1 LFTRLNIPGNRNRMR
16 LSKIKLAGFKSFV
29 DPTTIRFP
37 SNLIGVVGPNGCG
50 KSNVIDAVR
59 WVMGE
64 SSAKHLRG
72 DSMADVIF
80 NGSSA
85 RKPVGTAAIELVFDN
100 SDGAVGGQYANFAEI
115 SARRVL
121 SRDGTSN
128 YFLNGARCRRKDIT
142 GLFLGTGLGPRSYAI
157 IEQGMISR
165 LIEAK
170 PEELRMYL
178 EEAAG
183 ISKYKE
189 RRRETET
196 RIRHTRENLERLND
210 LRDEVEKQIRHL
222 QRQARTAE
230 RYREMKAEQRRLEA
244 ELLALRLTG
253 LEAEEATQQAAL
265 GERETALQ
273 ATVAELRRVEAELE
287 AAREHHRQDNEALNA
302 VQADYYRIGADISRL
317 EQSIQ
322 HARELRQRQG
332 QELEQADQGILDVRQ
347 HIERDETTLAELTR
361 VLGTLGPELEAAR
374 NAEMASAEALRTC
387 EQQMQDWQSGWERFN
402 REVSDAR
409 ETVEVE
415 RARIEQL
422 DGQIKRLAERRQR
435 LEEERLQLTA
445 VAGDEDVDALAL
457 ELERARELEQ
467 DAQARDVAVRDEIL
481 ALREQDQFHVAQ
493 LDEGRS
499 ALQALRGTLAS
510 LEALQEAALGRRGSQ
525 VAEWLSGQGL
535 AERPRLAERLSVESG
550 WERAVET
557 VLGAYLEAVCVEG
570 LDDVATALDSLT
582 HGAATF
588 LETDA
593 AEAPRGDD
601 TMLAHRVQGAQG
613 AMALLRGVYAVEDL
627 GAGLARRR
635 TLAAAESV
643 ITRDG
648 IWLGPNWLRVNRAE
662 DPHSGVLAREQE
674 IRELR
679 ASIGGAAYEV
689 EELSA
694 RHEEI
699 RARLAM
705 LEGSREDVR
714 QQAAEAHRAAASL
727 QATLQTVRSRQEQ
740 TAQRVEVL
748 EREAGELE
756 AHLSEAND
764 AIRQSRGR
772 LQEGIDRMEAFEG
785 QRQGLES
792 EREHQLAALQGAREK
807 AGADRA
813 VAQDIAIRVESRRSS
828 LDSAGLSMQRFQEQI
843 ARLSARKRELERQL
857 EAGVEPLTQQQQS
870 LEALLAQRVEVEE
883 HLAAAR
889 RKVQS
894 MEADLRAL
902 QEQRTTRS
910 QVVDDT
916 RQELEGLRLTARE
929 VSVRL
934 QTAAEQFA
942 ATGFELDALRAE
954 LQEDAVIEAWEERL
968 AQLSGQIDRLGPINL
983 ASIDELKEQ
992 TERKGYLDAQLTD
1005 LNDALNTLENAIRR
1019 IDRETRMRFKDTFD
1033 RVNVGMQEIFPKL
1046 FGGGHAFLQLES
1058 EDLLEAGI
1066 TVMARPPGKR
1076 ISTIHL
1082 MSGGEKA
1089 LTAVALVFAIFQLNP
1104 APFCMLDEVDA
1115 PLDDAN
1121 VGRFCDIVRTM
1132 SEKVQ
1137 FIIITHNKTTMEL
1150 VNQLTGVTM
1159 HEAGVSRLVA
1169 VDIDEAVQMVA
1180 G

>member
-1 LFTRLNIPGNRNRMR
+1 MR

-85 RKPVGTAAIELVFDN
+85 RKPVGTASIELVFDN
-100 SDGAVGGQYANFAEI
+100 SDGEAGGQYASFAEI

-196 RIRHTRENLERLND
+196 RIRHTRENLDRLND

-230 RYREMKAEQRRLEA
+230 RYREMKAEERRLEA
-244 ELLALRLTG
+244 ELLVLRLAG
-253 LEAEEATQQAAL
+253 LESEDATQKAAL
-265 GERETALQ
+265 GEQETGLQ

-287 AAREHHRQDNEALNA
+287 AARERHREDSEALNTI
-302 VQADYYRIGADISRL
+302 QGDYYRIGAEIARL
-317 EQSIQ
+317 EQAIQ

-332 QELEQADQGILDVRQ
+332 QELEQAEQGILDIRQ
-347 HIERDETTLAELTR
+347 HIERDADLLADLNR
-361 VLGTLGPELEAAR
+361 ALGTLGPELETAR
-374 NAEMASAEALRTC
+374 EAEATSAEALRIT
-387 EQQMQDWQSGWERFN
+387 EQAMQDWQAGWERFN
-402 REVSDAR
+402 REASDAR

-422 DGQIKRLAERRQR
+422 EGQISRMAERGQR
-435 LEEERLQLTA
+435 LEEERTRLA
-445 VAGDEDVDALAL
+445 AEAGDDDLGAL
-457 ELERARELEQ
+457 ELELGRARELEQ
-467 DAQARDVAVRDEIL
+467 STQARDVAVRDEINS
-481 ALREQDQFHVAQ
+481 LREDDHRLVAQ
-493 LDEGRS
+493 LDEARS
-499 ALQALRGTLAS
+499 AMQTLRGTLAS
-510 LEALQEAALGRRGSQ
+510 LEALQEAALGRRGNK

-535 AERPRLAERLSVESG
+535 AERPRLAERLSVEPG

-557 VLGAYLEAVCVEG
+557 VLGNYLEAVCVEG
-570 LDDVATALDSLT
+570 LDDVAMALDSLT
-582 HGAATF
+582 HGAASF
-588 LETDA
+588 VENMAAAAAGPRDDA
-593 AEAPRGDD
+593 
-601 TMLAHRVQGAQG
+601 MLAHRVDGAQG
-613 AMALLRGVYAVEDL
+613 AEALLSGVYAVGDL
-627 GAGLARRR
+627 GAALAKRRA
-635 TLAAAESV
+635 LGAGESV

-662 DPHSGVLAREQE
+662 DPHSGVLTREQE

-689 EELSA
+689 EELAA

-705 LEGSREDVR
+705 LEGSREEVR
-714 QQAAEAHRAAASL
+714 QQAAEAHRTAAGL
-727 QATLQTVRSRQEQ
+727 QASLQTVRSRMEQ
-740 TAQRVEVL
+740 AAHRLEGLQREG
-748 EREAGELE
+748 AELE
-756 AHLSEAND
+756 AHLGEANA
-764 AIRQSRGR
+764 AIMQSRGR
-772 LQEGIDRMEAFEG
+772 LQEGIELMGGFEG
-785 QRQGLES
+785 RRQGLEA
-792 EREHQLAALQGAREK
+792 ERERLLAELHEAREK
-807 AGADRA
+807 ARGARA
-813 VAQDIAIRVESRRSS
+813 AAQDIAIRVEARRSS
-828 LDSAGLSMQRFQEQI
+828 LDSAGLSMQRFQDQM
-843 ARLSARKRELERQL
+843 ARFSARKQELERQL
-857 EAGVEPLTQQQQS
+857 ESGVEPLAERQQA
-870 LEALLAQRVEVEE
+870 LETLLAQRVEVEE

-894 MEADLRAL
+894 LEAGLREL
-902 QEQRTTRS
+902 QEQRSARS
-910 QVVDDT
+910 QAVDEV
-916 RQELEGLRLTARE
+916 RGELENLRLTARE

-934 QTAAEQFA
+934 QTAIEQFA
-942 ATGFELDALRAE
+942 ETGFELETLRAE
-954 LQEDAVIEAWEERL
+954 LPEEADAAAWEERL
-968 AQLSGQIDRLGPINL
+968 AQLSGRIERLGPINL

-992 TERKGYLDAQLTD
+992 SERKGYLDAQLAD

-1019 IDRETRMRFKDTFD
+1019 IDRETRTRFKETFD
-1033 RVNVGMQEIFPKL
+1033 RVNAGMQEIFPKL
-1046 FGGGHAFLQLES
+1046 FGGGHAYLQLES
-1058 EDLLEAGI
+1058 EDLLEAGVA
-1066 TVMARPPGKR
+1066 VMARPPGKR

-1121 VGRFCDIVRTM
+1121 VGRFCDIVKTM

-1137 FIIITHNKTTMEL
+1137 FIIITHNKTTMEM
-1150 VNQLTGVTM
+1150 VSQLTGVTM
-1159 HEAGVSRLVA
+1159 HEPGVSRLVA
-1169 VDIDEAVQMVA
+1169 VDIDEAVRMVA

>member
-1 LFTRLNIPGNRNRMR
+1 MR

-100 SDGAVGGQYANFAEI
+100 ADGEIGGQYASFSEI

-196 RIRHTRENLERLND
+196 RIRHTRENLDRLND

-230 RYREMKAEQRRLEA
+230 RYREMKAEERRLEA
-244 ELLALRLTG
+244 ELLVLRLAG
-253 LEAEEATQQAAL
+253 LESEEASQKAAL
-265 GERETALQ
+265 GERETGLQ
-273 ATVAELRRVEAELE
+273 AALAELRRVEAELE
-287 AAREHHRQDNEALNA
+287 AARERHREDSEALNS
-302 VQADYYRIGADISRL
+302 VQGEYYRIGAEIGRL
-317 EQSIQ
+317 EQAIQ
-322 HARELRQRQG
+322 HARELRHRQG
-332 QELEQADQGILDVRQ
+332 QELEQSEQGLLDIRQ
-347 HIERDETTLAELTR
+347 HIDRDADLLAELNR
-361 VLGTLGPELEAAR
+361 ALGTLGPELEAAR
-374 NAEMASAEALRTC
+374 DAEATSAEALRVA
-387 EQQMQDWQSGWERFN
+387 EQAMQDWQSGWESFN
-402 REVSDAR
+402 REASDAR

-422 DGQIKRLAERRQR
+422 DGQIARMAERHKRLQ
-435 LEEERLQLTA
+435 EERARLA
-445 VAGDEDVDALAL
+445 AEAGDEDLGAL
-457 ELERARELEQ
+457 ELELGRARELEQ
-467 DAQARDVAVRDEIL
+467 NTQVRDVAVRDEIA
-481 ALREQDQFHVAQ
+481 ALRTEDQRLVAQ

-499 ALQALRGTLAS
+499 ALQTLRGTLAS
-510 LEALQEAALGRRGSQ
+510 LEALQEAALGRRGSR
-525 VAEWLSGQGL
+525 VAEWLGGQGL
-535 AERPRLAERLSVESG
+535 AERPRLAEKLSVEPG
-550 WERAVET
+550 WETAVET
-557 VLGAYLEAVCVEG
+557 VLGNYLEAVCVEG
-570 LDDVATALDSLT
+570 LDDVALALDSLT
-582 HGAATF
+582 HGAASFVEMAAAGSSTSD
-588 LETDA
+588 DA
-593 AEAPRGDD
+593 
-601 TMLAHRVQGAQG
+601 MLAHRVDGALG
-613 AMALLRGVYAVEDL
+613 AAALLSGVYAVENLGAALAKRIAL
-627 GAGLARRR
+627 GAG
-635 TLAAAESV
+635 ESV

-648 IWLGPNWLRVNRAE
+648 IWLGANWLRVNRAE

-699 RARLAM
+699 RSRLAM
-705 LEGSREDVR
+705 LEASREEVR
-714 QQAAEAHRAAASL
+714 QQAAEAHRAAAGL
-727 QATLQTVRSRQEQ
+727 QATLQTARSRMEQ
-740 TAQRVEVL
+740 AANRLNAL
-748 EREAGELE
+748 EREAVEVE
-756 AHLSEAND
+756 AHLAEAD
-764 AIRQSRGR
+764 AAIRQSRGR
-772 LQEGIDRMEAFEG
+772 LQEGIELMGGFEG
-785 QRQGLES
+785 RRQGLER
-792 EREHQLAALQGAREK
+792 EREQLLSGLQDAREK
-807 AGADRA
+807 ARSARA
-813 VAQDIAIRVESRRSS
+813 AAQEIAIRVESRRSS
-828 LDSAGLSMQRFQEQI
+828 LDSAGLSMQRFQEQM
-843 ARLSARKRELERQL
+843 ARFSARKQELEWQL
-857 EAGVEPLTQQQQS
+857 EAGVEPIAERQQA
-870 LEALLAQRVEVEE
+870 LEDLLAQRVEIEE
-883 HLAAAR
+883 QLAEAR
-889 RKVQS
+889 RKVQAL
-894 MEADLRAL
+894 EAGLREM
-902 QEQRTTRS
+902 QEQRALRS
-910 QVVDDT
+910 EGVDEV
-916 RQELEGLRLTARE
+916 RQALEGLRLTARE

-934 QTAAEQFA
+934 QTATEQFV
-942 ATGFELDALRAE
+942 ATGFELESLRGE
-954 LQEDAVIEAWEERL
+954 LPDEANATAWDERL
-968 AQLSGQIDRLGPINL
+968 AQLSGRIERLGPINL
-983 ASIDELKEQ
+983 ASIDELREQ
-992 TERKGYLDAQLTD
+992 TERKGYLDAQLAD
-1005 LNDALNTLENAIRR
+1005 LNDALSTLENAIRR
-1019 IDRETRMRFKDTFD
+1019 IDRETRTRFKETFD
-1033 RVNVGMQEIFPKL
+1033 RVNVGMQELFPRL
-1046 FGGGHAFLQLES
+1046 FGGGHAYLQLES
-1058 EDLLEAGI
+1058 EDLLEAGVA
-1066 TVMARPPGKR
+1066 VMARPPGKR

-1121 VGRFCDIVRTM
+1121 VARFCDIVKTM

-1137 FIIITHNKTTMEL
+1137 FIIITHNKTTMEM

-1159 HEAGVSRLVA
+1159 HEPGVSRLVA
-1169 VDIDEAVQMVA
+1169 VDIDEAVRMVA

>member
-1 LFTRLNIPGNRNRMR
+1 MR

-85 RKPVGTAAIELVFDN
+85 RKPVGTATIELIFDN
-100 SDGAVGGQYANFAEI
+100 SDGSVGGQYADFAEI

-196 RIRHTRENLERLND
+196 RIRHTRENLDRLND
-210 LRDEVEKQIRHL
+210 LREEVEKQIRHL

-230 RYREMKAEQRRLEA
+230 RYRAMKAEERRLAA
-244 ELLALRLTG
+244 ELLALRLAG
-253 LEAEEATQQAAL
+253 LESEEATQKSLL

-273 ATVAELRRVEAELE
+273 AAVAELRRVEAELE
-287 AAREHHRQDNEALNA
+287 AARERHREDGESLNN
-302 VQADYYRIGADISRL
+302 VQGEYYRIGAEIARL

-322 HARELRQRQG
+322 HAKELRSRQV
-332 QELEQADQGILDVRQ
+332 QELEQAERGLLDVRQ
-347 HIERDETTLAELTR
+347 HIERDAALLAELNQ
-361 VLGTLGPELEAAR
+361 VLGTLGPELDAAR
-374 NAEMASAEALRTC
+374 NAEAASAETLRST
-387 EQQMQDWQSGWERFN
+387 EQAMQDWQSGWDGFN
-402 REVSDAR
+402 REASDAR

-422 DGQIKRLAERRQR
+422 DGQIARLAERR
-435 LEEERLQLTA
+435 ERL
-445 VAGDEDVDALAL
+445 DEDRVRLAGEQGGEDLEALAA
-457 ELERARELEQ
+457 ELERARRTEQ
-467 DAQARDVAVRDEIL
+467 DTQSRDGAVREEIA
-481 ALREQDQFHVAQ
+481 ALRDEDQKLAAA
-493 LDEGRS
+493 LDEARS
-499 ALQALRGTLAS
+499 SLQTLRGTLAS
-510 LEALQEAALGRRGSQ
+510 LEALQEAALGRSGSQ
-525 VAEWLSGQGL
+525 LATWLSGQGL
-535 AERPRLAERLSVESG
+535 VERPRLAEKLSVDSG

-557 VLGAYLEAVCVEG
+557 VLGDYLEAVCVEG
-570 LDDVATALDSLT
+570 LDGIATALGSLT
-582 HGAATF
+582 QGAASF
-588 LETDA
+588 LEYTA
-593 AEAPRGDD
+593 RETAVDD
-601 TMLAHRVQGAQG
+601 EDLLAQRVKGAQG
-613 AMALLRGVYAVEDL
+613 ARGLLAGVYAVEDL
-627 GAGLARRR
+627 DAALARRKMLR
-635 TLAAAESV
+635 AGESV

-648 IWLGPNWLRVNRAE
+648 LWLGPNWLRVNRAE
-662 DPHSGVLAREQE
+662 DPHAGVLAREQE
-674 IRELR
+674 IRQLR

-689 EELSA
+689 EELNA

-705 LEGSREDVR
+705 LEASRDEVR
-714 QQAAEAHRAAASL
+714 QQAAEAHRAAAGL
-727 QATLQTVRSRQEQ
+727 EAKLDTVRARMEQATHRLE
-740 TAQRVEVL
+740 AL
-748 EREAGELE
+748 EREIAEVEAQLE
-756 AHLSEAND
+756 EGNTAL
-764 AIRQSRGR
+764 RTSRGR
-772 LQEGIDRMEAFEG
+772 LQQGIELMDGFERR
-785 QRQGLES
+785 RQGLEG
-792 EREHQLAALQGAREK
+792 ERSRLLGALESAREQ
-807 AGADRA
+807 ARADRA
-813 VAQDIAIRVESRRSS
+813 ATQEIAIRVEARRSS
-828 LDSAGLSMQRFQEQI
+828 LDSAGLSMQRFQEQMAQFT
-843 ARLSARKRELERQL
+843 ARQQELDRQL
-857 EAGVEPLTQQQQS
+857 EAGVAPLEENGQI
-870 LEALLAQRVEVEE
+870 LEGLLTQRVEVEE
-883 HLAAAR
+883 KLAAAR
-889 RKVQS
+889 RVLQS
-894 MEADLRAL
+894 VEAELRDL
-902 QEQRTTRS
+902 QERRTARN
-910 QVVDDT
+910 QVVEET
-916 RQELEGLRLTARE
+916 RQTLEELRLAARE

-934 QTAAEQFA
+934 QTAVEQFA
-942 ATGFELDALRAE
+942 ATGFELEALRAE
-954 LQEDAVIEAWEERL
+954 LPAEAEASAWEERL
-968 AQLSGQIDRLGPINL
+968 AHLAGRIERLGPINL
-983 ASIDELKEQ
+983 ASIDELQEQ
-992 TERKGYLDAQLTD
+992 SERKVYLDAQLAD

-1033 RVNVGMQEIFPKL
+1033 RVNAGMQEIFPKL
-1046 FGGGHAFLQLES
+1046 FGGGQAFLQLES
-1058 EDLLEAGI
+1058 EDLLESGI

-1121 VGRFCDIVRTM
+1121 VSRFCDIVRSM
-1132 SEKVQ
+1132 SDKVQ
-1137 FIIITHNKTTMEL
+1137 FIVITHNKTTMEM
-1150 VNQLTGVTM
+1150 VSQLTGVTM
-1159 HEAGVSRLVA
+1159 HEPGVSRLVA
-1169 VDIDEAVQMVA
+1169 VDIDEAVRMVA
-1180 G
+1180 S

>member
-1 LFTRLNIPGNRNRMR
+1 MR

-85 RKPVGTAAIELVFDN
+85 RKPVGTANIELVFDN
-100 SDGAVGGQYANFAEI
+100 ADGSAGGQFASFAEI

-142 GLFLGTGLGPRSYAI
+142 NLFLGTGLGPRSYAI

-183 ISKYKE
+183 ISRYKE

-196 RIRHTRENLERLND
+196 RIRHTRENLERVND
-210 LRDEVEKQIRHL
+210 LREEVEKQIRHL

-230 RYREMKAEQRRLEA
+230 RYRELKTEERRLEA
-244 ELLALRLTG
+244 ELLVLRLAG
-253 LEAEEATQQAAL
+253 LEAEEAERKVAL
-265 GERETALQ
+265 DERETALQ
-273 ATVAELRRVEAELE
+273 GAVAELRRVEAELE
-287 AAREHHRQDNEALNA
+287 SARERHREDGENLNV
-302 VQADYYRIGADISRL
+302 VQGEYYRIGAEISRL
-317 EQSIQ
+317 EQAIQ
-322 HARELRQRQG
+322 HARELRQRQS
-332 QELEQADQGILDVRQ
+332 QELEQAEQGILDIRQ
-347 HIERDETTLAELTR
+347 HIERDQNLLEELNR
-361 VLGTLGPELEAAR
+361 ALGALGPELDAARGAEAA
-374 NAEMASAEALRTC
+374 STEALRSA
-387 EQQMQDWQSGWERFN
+387 EQAMQDWQSGWEAFN
-402 REVSDAR
+402 REASEAR

-422 DGQIKRLAERRQR
+422 DGQCQRLGERRAR
-435 LEEERLQLTA
+435 LEDERARLVA
-445 VAGDEDVDALAL
+445 AAGDEDLDALTG
-457 ELERARELEQ
+457 ELARAREEEEST
-467 DAQARDVAVRDEIL
+467 QARDIAVRDEIKE
-481 ALREQDQFHVAQ
+481 LREQDRELAAQ
-493 LDEGRS
+493 LDSGRS
-499 ALQALRGTLAS
+499 SLQTLRGTLAS
-510 LEALQEAALGRRGSQ
+510 LEALQEAALGRRSGQ
-525 VAEWLSGQGL
+525 VADWLERQGL
-535 AERPRLAERLSVESG
+535 GERLRLAERLTVEAG

-557 VLGAYLEAVCVEG
+557 VLGDYLEAVCVEG
-570 LDDVATALDSLT
+570 LDGIAAALESLER
-582 HGAATF
+582 GAASFVELGDGPGTGG
-588 LETDA
+588 A
-593 AEAPRGDD
+593 AG
-601 TMLAHRVQGAQG
+601 MLADRVQGAQG
-613 AMALLRGVYAVEDL
+613 ALALLRGVHVAEDL
-627 GAGLARRR
+627 RTALARRGS
-635 TLAAAESV
+635 LASGESV

-648 IWLGPNWLRVNRAE
+648 IWIGPNWLRVDRSE
-662 DPHSGVLAREQE
+662 DPHAGVLAREQE

-689 EELSA
+689 EELAA

-705 LEGSREDVR
+705 LEASREEVR
-714 QQAAEAHRAAASL
+714 QQAAQAHRAAAGL
-727 QATLQTVRSRQEQ
+727 QANLQTARSRMEQ
-740 TAQRVEVL
+740 TASRLEVL
-748 EREAGELE
+748 ERERCEIDTHLAE
-756 AHLSEAND
+756 AEA
-764 AIRQSRGR
+764 ALRQSRAR
-772 LQEGIDRMEAFEG
+772 LQEGIERMGGMEG
-785 QRQGLES
+785 RRLHLENA
-792 EREHQLAALQGAREK
+792 RGAAQATLGEAREK
-807 AGADRA
+807 ARADRA
-813 VAQDIAIRVESRRSS
+813 VAQEIAIRVESRRSS
-828 LDSAGLSMQRFQEQI
+828 LDSASLSLQRFQDQM
-843 ARLSARKRELERQL
+843 ARFGARKQELERQL
-857 EAGVEPLTQQQQS
+857 EAGVAPLEERRQA
-870 LEALLAQRVEVEE
+870 LEDMLVQRVEVEE
-883 HLAAAR
+883 QLAAAR
-889 RKVQS
+889 RKVQVV
-894 MEADLRAL
+894 EAELREL
-902 QEQRTTRS
+902 QEQRLTRD
-910 QVVDDT
+910 QTVAAV
-916 RQELEGLRLTARE
+916 REELEGMRLAARE
-929 VSVRL
+929 VAVRL

-942 ATGFELDALRAE
+942 ATGFELEILRTELAE
-954 LQEDAVIEAWEERL
+954 EAGIPAWEERL
-968 AQLSGQIDRLGPINL
+968 AQLAARIERLGPINL

-992 TERKGYLDAQLTD
+992 TERKGYLDAQLAD

-1019 IDRETRMRFKDTFD
+1019 IDRETRTRFKETFD
-1033 RVNVGMQEIFPKL
+1033 RVNVGMQELFPRL
-1046 FGGGHAFLQLES
+1046 FGGGHAYLHLES
-1058 EDLLEAGI
+1058 EDLLEAGVG
-1066 TVMARPPGKR
+1066 VMARPPGKR
-1076 ISTIHL
+1076 ISTIQL

-1137 FIIITHNKTTMEL
+1137 FIIITHNKTTMEM

-1159 HEAGVSRLVA
+1159 HEPGVSRLVA
-1169 VDIDEAVQMVA
+1169 VDIDEAVRMVA